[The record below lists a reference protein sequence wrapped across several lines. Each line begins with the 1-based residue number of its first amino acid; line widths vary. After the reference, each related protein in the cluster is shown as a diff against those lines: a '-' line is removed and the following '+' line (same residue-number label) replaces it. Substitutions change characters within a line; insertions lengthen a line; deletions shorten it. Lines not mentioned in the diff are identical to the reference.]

1 MRDEMTRPAQPIE
14 LPRLPLFPLKT
25 VLFPGGL
32 LALKIFEARYL
43 DMVSECLREDRPF
56 GVVALRSGNEAG
68 SGAGVVFEEVGT
80 LARLIEVDS
89 EQPGI
94 LQLRCRGGQRFRLHA
109 AQCQDDGLWTAAIDT
124 LADDEAVA
132 PAEAMTATVR
142 ALQNALAAL
151 EARGPVPFLQ
161 PYRFDDAGWVA
172 NRWCEIL
179 PLTLAAKHKLMA
191 LPDAQVRLELVDEFL
206 RGKGVVK

>member
-1 MRDEMTRPAQPIE
+1 MHDEMIKPAQPIE
-14 LPRLPLFPLKT
+14 LPRSSLFPLKT

-43 DMVSECLREDRPF
+43 DMVSECLREGRPF

-68 SGAGVVFEEVGT
+68 DGAQVVFEEVGT
-80 LARLIEVDS
+80 LAHLIEVDS

-94 LQLRCRGGQRFRLHA
+94 LQIRCRGGQRFALHA
-109 AQCQDDGLWTAAIDT
+109 AQCQADGLWTAAIDP
-124 LADDEAVA
+124 LADDEPAA
-132 PAEAMTATVR
+132 PAPAMAATVR
-142 ALQNALAAL
+142 ALEDALATL
-151 EARGPVPFLQ
+151 QARGPVPFLP

-191 LPDAQVRLELVDEFL
+191 LPDAQVRLQLVDEFL
-206 RGKGVVK
+206 RSKGVVS